1 MFLNV
6 QPFRPKPA
14 PPRRNRPL
22 AEVQAE
28 AAPKKGRKKGKM
40 RLPQTRLKGWVIYP
54 ALLLGLGLLMSSV
67 YTYQQQM
74 PLRDIKIKV
83 EAPAGFTAMNGEEIK
98 AAMGI
103 DADFQLIG
111 TPMQE
116 IPLQDIENQL
126 KAHPKVASA
135 EIHKSMQ
142 GVLHVDLTF
151 RQPIARLVN
160 NSGEFLFMDADG
172 KKFPADGP
180 DRAYVPLIR
189 GDFEETVVDSF
200 TCSTIPSVLPVLNY
214 VRQDS
219 FWNAQIAEIVI
230 DQSGELTLHQTIG
243 DMPIQFGYPVRVG
256 EKFENLMDF
265 YRQVLPEVGW
275 NAYRRISVKYRG
287 QVIGKKR

>member
-6 QPFRPKPA
+6 QTIRPKAA
-14 PPRRNRPL
+14 PQRRNRPL
-22 AEVQAE
+22 AEAQAE
-28 AAPKKGRKKGKM
+28 AAPRKRRGKGKVS
-40 RLPQTRLKGWVIYP
+40 LPKTRIKSWVLYP
-54 ALLLGLGLLMSSV
+54 VLLVGLGILLSSV

-74 PLRDIKIKV
+74 PLRDIKVKV
-83 EAPAGFTAMNGEEIK
+83 EAPAGYTAMNGEEIK

-111 TPMQE
+111 TPMEE
-116 IPLQDIENQL
+116 IPLQAIEDQVV
-126 KAHPKVASA
+126 AHPKVADA

-142 GVLHVDLTF
+142 GILHLDITF

-160 NSGEFLFMDADG
+160 NSGEFLFMDANG
-172 KKFPADGP
+172 VKFPADGP

-189 GDFEETVVDSF
+189 GDFEETVADTF
-200 TCSTIPSVLPVLNY
+200 DCSTIPSVLPVLNY

-230 DQSGELTLHQTIG
+230 AQSGELTLHQTIG
-243 DMPIQFGYPVRVG
+243 DMPIEFGYPVRVG

-287 QVIGKKR
+287 QVVGKKR